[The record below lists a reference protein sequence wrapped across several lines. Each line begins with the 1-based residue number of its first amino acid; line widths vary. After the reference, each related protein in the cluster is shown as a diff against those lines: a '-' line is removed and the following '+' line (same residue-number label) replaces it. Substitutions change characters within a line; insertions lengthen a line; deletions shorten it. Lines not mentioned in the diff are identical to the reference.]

1 MDKFLFIVKRHQA
14 LSRGMLSIM
23 PDNISLQD
31 LLSFYQTFDL
41 GMTTCAIMK
50 FV

>member
-31 LLSFYQTFDL
+31 LLSFNQTFDL